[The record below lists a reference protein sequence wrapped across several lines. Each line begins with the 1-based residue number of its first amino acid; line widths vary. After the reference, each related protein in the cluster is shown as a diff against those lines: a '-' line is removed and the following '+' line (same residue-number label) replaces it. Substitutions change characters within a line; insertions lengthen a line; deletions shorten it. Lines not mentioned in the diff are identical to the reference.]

1 MSPSFILQD
10 LSAMF
15 QNKKTLISVLS
26 ALPDYCPFVR
36 VESWLGP
43 RRSKGI
49 RLSLDPPPPATY
61 INLGWRAGPGRSTD
75 TTTTKSSYDQY
86 KNSFNTRV
94 DIMCLECT
102 WLI

>member
-26 ALPDYCPFVR
+26 ALPDYCPYVG
-36 VESWLGP
+36 VESWFGP

-49 RLSLDPPPPATY
+49 KLSLDPPPPRHTLTWGGGLALAVVLTLLLQNHLT
-61 INLGWRAGPGRSTD
+61 INIKILSI
-75 TTTTKSSYDQY
+75 Q
-86 KNSFNTRV
+86 
-94 DIMCLECT
+94 E
-102 WLI
+102 LILCV